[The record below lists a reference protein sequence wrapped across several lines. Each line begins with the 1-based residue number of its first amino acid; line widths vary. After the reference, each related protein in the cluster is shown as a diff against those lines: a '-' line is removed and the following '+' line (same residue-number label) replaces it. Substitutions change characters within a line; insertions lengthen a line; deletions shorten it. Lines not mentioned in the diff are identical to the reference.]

1 MVWKEGERMV
11 GEGSRNDGRG
21 RKEREWQ
28 GKEGERM
35 VGEGRRE
42 DVRGRKERGW

>member
-1 MVWKEGERMV
+1 MVRAGRRE
-11 GEGSRNDGRG
+11 DGRG

-42 DVRGRKERGW
+42 NGRGR

>member
-1 MVWKEGERMV
+1 MVRAGRRE
-11 GEGSRNDGRG
+11 DGRG

-42 DVRGRKERGW
+42 YGRGRKERGW